1 MRYPPFFLGIVLLLS
16 LPVIAWGNEFRIVPS
31 VSVKEEYNS
40 NIFFS
45 TADIKEDY
53 ITTLSPGLE
62 MVNRTERLDTD
73 LLARLGRLDY
83 SNNRGL
89 NATNQAYN
97 GKARYQISPLFGVSA
112 EAGYVKNSNPT
123 LNVDTTGIVTVTA
136 PWNRISSALSANYQF
151 TEKTAAVASY
161 SYGRDYYDMPGY
173 LDDVSHDVNAGFVHD
188 LGQYLPAVKGRVNMG
203 YSYYYF
209 PDSLTESVMGTVG
222 FSKDFSEIWSIHVDG
237 GSRITSSK
245 ITVTQLVPSAYVVVN
260 GQAIPFGYHPARVE
274 LSNDGWGWVA
284 KASLNWRGE
293 QGNGDLTFNRDI
305 TPAYGLNG
313 AAERNALTLST
324 RYRFTHELSM
334 LFTTGYSSL
343 RSDPSE
349 FSAQAI
355 DQRTSYIN
363 AGVRYDFTK
372 DSYLDTSY
380 EYTRVE
386 YRLSNTAANRQLI
399 SIRFYIQH
407 SFFEWI

>member
-1 MRYPPFFLGIVLLLS
+1 
-16 LPVIAWGNEFRIVPS
+16 
-31 VSVKEEYNS
+31 
-40 NIFFS
+40 
-45 TADIKEDY
+45 
-53 ITTLSPGLE
+53 

-73 LLARLGRLDY
+73 LLVRLGRLDY
-83 SNNRGL
+83 SNSRGL

-97 GKARYQISPLFGVSA
+97 GKARYQLSPLFGVSA

-123 LNVDTTGIVTVTA
+123 LKVDSTGIVTVTA
-136 PWNRISSALSANYQF
+136 PWNRITSALSADYQF
-151 TEKTAAVASY
+151 AEKTAGVASY
-161 SYGRDYYDMPGY
+161 SYGRDYYDKPGY
-173 LDDVSHDVNAGFVHD
+173 LDDISHDVNVGLVHD

-237 GSRITSSK
+237 GSRITSST
-245 ITVTQLVPSAYVVVN
+245 ITVTQLVPSAYRVVN

-284 KASLNWRGE
+284 KASLNYRGE
-293 QGNGDLTFNRDI
+293 QGNGDLTFIRDI

-313 AAERNALTLST
+313 AAERNALTLTT
-324 RYRFTHELSM
+324 RYRLTHELSM
-334 LFTTGYSSL
+334 LFTTSCSVL
-343 RSDPSE
+343 RSNASE